1 MNSKYASTKEISKEY
16 QFNLCGYSN
25 DLAEFLNRLAQEKK
39 YQAKDLLVTSANHC
53 TETTIQAQDNNT
65 YVANLNDCNINVDAR
80 NNDVTIILPRF
91 INYQASNLISIKKM
105 DNTDHIVTIQADNIK
120 ITLKKANEQSQL
132 QWTQP
137 FFLHGQWQVTKSE
150 P

>member
-1 MNSKYASTKEISKEY
+1 
-16 QFNLCGYSN
+16 
-25 DLAEFLNRLAQEKK
+25 
-39 YQAKDLLVTSANHC
+39 
-53 TETTIQAQDNNT
+53 
-65 YVANLNDCNINVDAR
+65 
-80 NNDVTIILPRF
+80 
-91 INYQASNLISIKKM
+91 M